1 MAEKF
6 EDRCIISGIGQSE
19 VGRRMTKGVLA
30 LTLDACLEAIADAG
44 LKPAD
49 IDGVIS
55 WPGAVTRAEG
65 LAPPGPGSSGPGP
78 HAVIDAL
85 RLQTN
90 WHAAGPETPGML
102 ASVIHGCMAVAS
114 GMCRHVL
121 VYRALNEDTA
131 WRQSTER
138 VATDA
143 SGVTGIMQWI
153 LPFGAFSGPNW
164 MGAVRAPA
172 HARVRH
178 HP

>member
-6 EDRCIISGIGQSE
+6 EERCIISGIGQSE

-30 LTLDACLEAIADAG
+30 LTLDACLEAITDAG
-44 LKPAD
+44 LTPAD

-90 WHAAGPETPGML
+90 WHSAGPENAPKGRIHCMTPVTPP
-102 ASVIHGCMAVAS
+102 ASVATRS
-114 GMCRHVL
+114 VL
-121 VYRALNEDTA
+121 
-131 WRQSTER
+131 
-138 VATDA
+138 
-143 SGVTGIMQWI
+143 
-153 LPFGAFSGPNW
+153 
-164 MGAVRAPA
+164 
-172 HARVRH
+172 
-178 HP
+178 